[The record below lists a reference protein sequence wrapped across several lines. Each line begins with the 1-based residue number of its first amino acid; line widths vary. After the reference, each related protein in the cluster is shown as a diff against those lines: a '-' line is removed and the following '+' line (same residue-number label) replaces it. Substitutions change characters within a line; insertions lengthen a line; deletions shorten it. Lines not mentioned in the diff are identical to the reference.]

1 MITIIFSKRFQKQYR
16 KLPQNLQ
23 KQTKLR
29 IELWKE
35 QPDNALLRRHRL
47 GGKMSHVYSINI
59 TGDLRAL
66 YEVIDDNVYL
76 YEMIGTH
83 SQLYG

>member
-1 MITIIFSKRFQKQYR
+1 MTILFSKRYKKQYK
-16 KLPQNLQ
+16 KLPPDLQ

-35 QPDNALLRRHRL
+35 QPNNPLLRLHKL
-47 GGKMSHVYSINI
+47 EGSMNQFYSINI

-66 YEVIDDNVYL
+66 YKIRGQEMYIYQ
-76 YEMIGTH
+76 MIGTH